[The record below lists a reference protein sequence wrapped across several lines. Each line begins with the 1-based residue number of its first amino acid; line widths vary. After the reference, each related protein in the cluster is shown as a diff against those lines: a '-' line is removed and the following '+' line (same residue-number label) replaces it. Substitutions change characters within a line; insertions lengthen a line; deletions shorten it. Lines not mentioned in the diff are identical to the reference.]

1 METISPQEM
10 ESRVAARY
18 MTFLILWFA
27 MLMSVTIF
35 FFIAWI
41 VGGQGTPNPNPVMSY
56 ALLAGGFSIVTA
68 SFVLKQQLVRKAID
82 NTDVAALQSAQII
95 AMALCESAAL
105 LGLLDRFTTA
115 SPTSWFLFAIAALG
129 MLAHFP
135 KKDHVRAASYK

>member
-1 METISPQEM
+1 MATISPQEM

-35 FFIAWI
+35 VGIAWI
-41 VGGQGTPNPNPVMSY
+41 VTGQGMPNPLMSY
-56 ALLAGGFSIVTA
+56 ALLAVGFSIVVV

-82 NTDVAALQSAQII
+82 NRDLAALQSAQII

-105 LGLLDRFTTA
+105 LGMLDRFVTA
-115 SPTSWFLFAIAALG
+115 SQTSWFLFAIASLG

-135 KKDHVRAASYK
+135 KKDHVRAATSK

>member
-35 FFIAWI
+35 FVIAWI
-41 VGGQGTPNPNPVMSY
+41 VTGQGTPNPVMSY
-56 ALLAGGFSIVTA
+56 ALLAAGFSIVA
-68 SFVLKQQLVRKAID
+68 VSVVLKQQLVRKAID
-82 NTDVAALQSAQII
+82 NTDIAALQSAYIV
-95 AMALCESAAL
+95 AWALSESAAL

-115 SPTSWFLFAIAALG
+115 SQTSWFLFAIGALG
-129 MLAHFP
+129 TLLHFP
-135 KKDHVRAASYK
+135 KKDHVRAALTR